1 MNTTNYSDICEF
13 ASVSAPLATWLTIFQ
28 ATFCILSLSSSLLL
42 NVSFTVV
49 VIIHRALR
57 DQKELVMCLVLTVSN
72 ICYSVIFS
80 TFYLASLIYGEWPL
94 GKTWCYV
101 DGTILLFFALLRF
114 TFILAVTVDRFGGVM
129 YPFQFPQ
136 HSSKVAAVIFTVGG
150 LHSAIT
156 SLLFNFKYFGCY
168 RFQNFICV
176 HQINCAERL
185 CYVYIILQ
193 LLLVISSGIVAP
205 LILNIIMFY
214 KAKKLRTTVA
224 CGTIANVDI
233 TAGTGA
239 DASHDMRGMVTIAL
253 LLASI
258 VGLTLPSTT
267 MISAKSILS
276 LPSEMIGSP
285 ISVLSVLFN
294 DLYTLVPTA
303 DALVVWRNR
312 DVKEYAMSLWR
323 KARKIFKAAD

>member
-1 MNTTNYSDICEF
+1 MNATNYSDICEF
-13 ASVSAPLATWLTIFQ
+13 TTVSAPFATWLTAFQ
-28 ATFCILSLSSSLLL
+28 VSFCILSLSSSLLL

-57 DQKELVMCLVLTVSN
+57 QQKELIICLVLTVSN

-101 DGTILLFFALLRF
+101 DGTILFFLALQRF
-114 TFILAVTVDRFGGVM
+114 TFILAITVDRFGAVM

-156 SLLFNFKYFGCY
+156 SLLFNFNFIGCY
-168 RFQNFICV
+168 NFYHYVCV
-176 HQINCAERL
+176 YRVNCTERL
-185 CYVYIILQ
+185 CYVYTILQ
-193 LLLVISSGIVAP
+193 VLLVISSGIVAP
-205 LILNIIMFY
+205 SILNTIMFY

-224 CGTIANVDI
+224 CGTIGNVDI
-233 TAGTGA
+233 TASTGA

-258 VGLTLPSTT
+258 VGLTLPSAT
-267 MISAKSILS
+267 MISTKSILS
-276 LPSEMIGSP
+276 LPSATIESP
-285 ISVLSVLFN
+285 ITVLSVLLS

-312 DVKEYAMSLWR
+312 DVKECAMTLWKR
-323 KARKIFKAAD
+323 ARKIFKAVH